1 MLKEIFKL
9 SAILIIVCSLSTA
22 LISYTHDLTAPI
34 IEERKQNAIHAGY
47 MEVLPN
53 AAELST
59 FIQTDSA
66 IITEI
71 MQSKQDNHTNG
82 FIYTLTPNGYS
93 GKITLMVGIQH
104 PSGIISG
111 VKILEQTETPG
122 LGAKCTEPSFLTQFA
137 DKSIHNELTVSK
149 KASKENEIQALTA
162 STITSNAIVKGI
174 NTARIH
180 YLSHIH
186 KTVQ

>member
-9 SAILIIVCSLSTA
+9 SAILIIVCSFSAA
-22 LISYTHDLTAPI
+22 LISYTHGLTAPI
-34 IEERKQNAIHAGY
+34 IEARKQSAILDGY

-59 FIQTDSA
+59 FIQTESA

-71 MQSKQDNHTNG
+71 MQSNQTGHANG
-82 FIYTLTPNGYS
+82 FIYTVTPNGYS
-93 GKITLMVGIQH
+93 GKITLMVGIEH
-104 PSGIISG
+104 PSGIITG

-122 LGAKCTEPSFLTQFA
+122 LGAKCTNPSFLKQFA
-137 DKSIHNELTVSK
+137 DKSIHQELIVSK
-149 KASKENEIQALTA
+149 KASKESEIQALTA

-174 NTARIH
+174 NTARMH

-186 KTVQ
+186 KAVQ